1 MKRSLP
7 KFAARCT
14 IKRPVGCPLLVDP
27 AWTAV
32 ALRTV
37 GVVRSR
43 AFASDTQTKIAHATA
58 APIKRLVKNF
68 TPQFIPHGVHRQAL
82 QATVSVNRQSATDP
96 VQTLLS
102 LNVMSAALRIL
113 AVDNEPSVT
122 FSLRHI
128 FNGPRY
134 ELSAVENG
142 DAALAR
148 LDSGSEQ
155 YDVIIVDQKMPHMT
169 GLELVGEM
177 RKRGITSKI
186 MVLSADVSPEVRE
199 AYERVDVHLVFP
211 KPFNICDLRSAIDHL
226 VA

>member
-1 MKRSLP
+1 M
-7 KFAARCT
+7 AR
-14 IKRPVGCPLLVDP
+14 
-27 AWTAV
+27 
-32 ALRTV
+32 
-37 GVVRSR
+37 
-43 AFASDTQTKIAHATA
+43 
-58 APIKRLVKNF
+58 
-68 TPQFIPHGVHRQAL
+68 
-82 QATVSVNRQSATDP
+82 
-96 VQTLLS
+96 TLLS
-102 LNVMSAALRIL
+102 FRVVMSATTLRIL

-134 ELSAVENG
+134 DLTAVENG
-142 DAALAR
+142 DAALSR
-148 LDSGSEQ
+148 IESGSGQ
-155 YDVIIVDQKMPHMT
+155 YDIIIVDQKMPHMT

-211 KPFNICDLRSAIDHL
+211 KPFDIGELRSAIDHL

>member
-1 MKRSLP
+1 
-7 KFAARCT
+7 
-14 IKRPVGCPLLVDP
+14 
-27 AWTAV
+27 
-32 ALRTV
+32 
-37 GVVRSR
+37 
-43 AFASDTQTKIAHATA
+43 
-58 APIKRLVKNF
+58 
-68 TPQFIPHGVHRQAL
+68 
-82 QATVSVNRQSATDP
+82 
-96 VQTLLS
+96 
-102 LNVMSAALRIL
+102 MSAVALRIL

-134 ELSAVENG
+134 ELTAAENG
-142 DAALAR
+142 DAALSR
-148 LDSGSEQ
+148 IDSSSGR

-177 RKRGITSKI
+177 RKRGVSSKI

-211 KPFNICDLRSAIDHL
+211 KPFDIGALRSAIDHL